1 MTTAA
6 AFSVANRLAE
16 VLHHLGIE
24 SAHFAVSV
32 VTYITGFPQAHPE
45 RIASLTL
52 VCPPLRASQ
61 QKNMVKARGIDTKAY
76 YLLDR
81 E

>member
-52 VCPPLRASQ
+52 SVHLYAQ
-61 QKNMVKARGIDTKAY
+61 VNKKTW
-76 YLLDR
+76 
-81 E
+81 